1 MDLPLPSS
9 RAAAIA
15 PLLDDPIVVVDVG
28 ARWGFA
34 STWDDLGD
42 RYVAIGFEPD
52 AEECRRLQELHRRS
66 GAPHRVAPVALG
78 PRSGVATLHVTRQPA
93 CSSLYPPSAAAYE
106 RHPGLGVITPESSVM
121 VELAVLDE
129 WCAAEG
135 IARVDVIKVDTQGSE
150 LGVLEGAQATLAG
163 VRAVEVEV
171 EFNELYAG
179 APLFGDV
186 DRFLRRRGFVLWRL
200 RDLAHYGQAGAD
212 LGWRTPDVWQLDDG
226 AHRFDSGPGQL
237 FWANAYYLRRE
248 VAYPAA
254 GLGWHQL
261 VRDACITG
269 ALGFHD
275 VSGLALGLARD
286 GAPPAVAER
295 ISAALASPGAPPAPA
310 APAPVS
316 SFRRP
321 GTVKISLT
329 DPAFAGGGWHPPQVV
344 GDLGLRWSGPG
355 RDAWIDLPAVVG
367 AGSRVELLVAAAVT
381 PEVEGSLA
389 VSVGGRNVAL
399 TASPHRHGTLYAGV
413 VPEGALSRRG
423 STRVMVGTS
432 ATRLWSSVNPSP
444 GSPASASEDGDLELG
459 VAVAWV
465 RVTLAGEGP
474 S

>member
-1 MDLPLPSS
+1 M
-9 RAAAIA
+9 
-15 PLLDDPIVVVDVG
+15 VDVG

-34 STWDDLGD
+34 SAWDELGE
-42 RYVAIGFEPD
+42 RYLAIGFEPD
-52 AEECRRLQELHRRS
+52 AEECRRLQDLHRRS

-78 PRSGVATLHVTRQPA
+78 PRSGIATLHVTRQPA

-106 RHPGLGVITPESSVM
+106 RHPGLGVIIPESTALVD
-121 VELAVLDE
+121 LAALDG

-135 IARVDVIKVDTQGSE
+135 VGRVDVIKVDTQGSE
-150 LGVLEGAQATLAG
+150 LGVLQGAEAMLAG

-212 LGWRTPDVWQLDDG
+212 LGWRTPDVWQLDAD
-226 AHRFDSGPGQL
+226 AFAFESGPGQL

-254 GLGWHQL
+254 GLGWRQL

-275 VSGLALGLARD
+275 VSALALGLAAD
-286 GAPPAVAER
+286 DAPAEVGAQVAEALAQPR
-295 ISAALASPGAPPAPA
+295 AASAAPPA
-310 APAPVS
+310 APAS
-316 SFRRP
+316 SVVRP
-321 GTVKISLT
+321 GSLKIGLA
-329 DPAFAGGGWHPPQVV
+329 DPGFAGGGWHPPQMV

-355 RDAWIDLPAVVG
+355 RDAWIDLPAAVG
-367 AGSRVELLVAAAVT
+367 AGSRVELLVAAAIT
-381 PEVEGSLA
+381 PEIESSLA
-389 VSVGGRNVAL
+389 VRVGGHAVAL
-399 TASPHRHGTLYAGV
+399 VASPHQHGTLYAGE
-413 VPEGALSRRG
+413 VPEGAGSRNAT
-423 STRVMVGTS
+423 TRVMVSTAGTLS
-432 ATRLWSSVNPSP
+432 WASVNGSP
-444 GSPASASEDGDLELG
+444 GAGASDDDDLELG

-465 RVTLAGEGP
+465 RVTLPPPGGAA
-474 S
+474 